1 MYFRINVLYLIILFF
16 QLSNTYI
23 VLPFKIVNI
32 LANDNNFNSLNPIEQ
47 FLSIINNKK
56 IYTSISC
63 GIPPNIIEFLFSMEQ
78 YVTSINKNICQNN
91 SYIQNSEYF
100 TEINDELYIEKCSI
114 YKDLNLTENITID
127 SLLFYSN
134 KKENMNQDFIQ
145 EKNSENKYCGV
156 IGLSRYPQNSNHN
169 FKSFIYNLKNNNY
182 INSYSFGFFF
192 LDENNRQ
199 IIVDDEQEQY
209 DGFFIAGITP
219 DDNIDIFDTNL
230 MSNAYAEEGSL
241 NWAINFERI
250 FYYENINESLEYID
264 TNNTKVE
271 FIVDLNYIISD
282 EQYYQGI
289 KKYYFQKFFDNNTCY
304 EEKSRYNGEYIYMI
318 ICKLIFKNNMKN
330 FPSLYFYR
338 EQLFF
343 AFNLNYEDLF
353 YECNDKIYFLILRKG
368 HINNYWQLGKIFLK
382 KFPLI
387 FDYDKK
393 IVSYVYL
400 KKYWNPQKSKKNDN
414 RVMKDINSKNKNINK
429 DIILYILLI
438 IGIIIG
444 IFIGRIIWNK
454 NKKLRANELEEKF
467 KYLDN
472 ENINNKNVILN

>member
-1 MYFRINVLYLIILFF
+1 MYFRINVLCIIISL
-16 QLSNTYI
+16 LKISKTYI
-23 VLPFKIVNI
+23 ILPFKTTNI
-32 LANDNNFNSLNPIEQ
+32 LPNDNNFKNENHIEQ
-47 FLSIINNKK
+47 FLSMINKQK

-63 GIPPNIIEFLFSMEQ
+63 GTKQNTIDFLFSMDQ
-78 YVTSINKNICQNN
+78 YISTINKNIYENNFYNRISQNLN
-91 SYIQNSEYF
+91 KIS
-100 TEINDELYIEKCSI
+100 DGLHIEKCSI
-114 YKDLNLTENITID
+114 YNDLNLTENITIN
-127 SLLFYSN
+127 SLLFYKSEIEN
-134 KKENMNQDFIQ
+134 KDFIK
-145 EKNSENKYCGV
+145 EKNIDNKYCGI
-156 IGLSRYPQNSNHN
+156 IGLSRYPWNSNYN

-192 LDENNRQ
+192 FDENNQ
-199 IIVDDEQEQY
+199 QKIEYDNQETY

-219 DDNIDIFDTNL
+219 DENIDIFETNL

-241 NWAINFERI
+241 NWVINFERI
-250 FYYENINESLEYID
+250 FYYENINDSLEYIEI
-264 TNNTKVE
+264 NNTKVE
-271 FIVDLNYIISD
+271 FIIDLNYIISD
-282 EQYYQGI
+282 EEYYQGI

-353 YECNDKIYFLILRKG
+353 YEYNDKIYFLILRKE

-400 KKYWNPQKSKKNDN
+400 KKYWNPTKSKKNDN

-429 DIILYILLI
+429 GIILYILLI